1 MTYILS
7 QVFICLCYA
16 FMGLSYVVKNR
27 TWILY
32 LNFVALILNGTHYTL
47 LGAWAGVGVIAIA
60 IVRNILFLLQQ
71 KIEKLNKSS
80 VFNWSILIFLIIV
93 SVFVAIF
100 TYDTALSLFSTFA
113 SMTYT
118 ISIWQKNIK
127 IYKILGFVSSALN
140 LIYYIYIGSL
150 FGVILEL
157 LVEIITIIFTILY
170 IKNEKKTKEVRKNV
184 QMTENEVIGI

>member
-16 FMGLSYVVKNR
+16 FMGLTYVVKNR

-170 IKNEKKTKEVRKNV
+170 IKNEKKIKEVRKNV